1 MSLKRQFVPK
11 SDVKQRFTNTTTG
24 HNKHISST
32 PLKPTGKKK
41 LPVRE
46 TTFQKKKKKNSN
58 LES

>member
-32 PLKPTGKKK
+32 PLKPTGKKNCQSEK
-41 LPVRE
+41 PL
-46 TTFQKKKKKNSN
+46 FKKKKKKIQI
-58 LES
+58 